1 MHAHRRLGG
10 TLGDVG
16 RPAPPS
22 RPGLVLVCCQMEDA
36 TTPSEQTSTKWGA
49 LSTSVITPSS
59 ATGEETEDGHGLSK
73 WEAFHTSPTLRLAVR
88 RLLIA
93 IPVLIGVTFAT
104 AVMLDLLPG
113 DAASAL
119 LGANATPQEI
129 HQLSVKL
136 HLYEPFYVRYWQWLD
151 GVFHGNLGRSLG
163 TNFPV
168 AHLISEKIPV
178 TFELVVT
185 SVIVML
191 LVSIPLAMFCARRPG
206 GIVDRVTML
215 LSMGFLSVP
224 QFVLGLLF
232 VLVFAVIFNVFPAL
246 GYVPITQSLGA
257 NLRDYT
263 LPALTI
269 ALPSAGFYVRLLRA
283 DLVEQMETQDYIV
296 TARAKGFGSWY
307 ILTRHAFKN
316 SLISFLT
323 ILGLNVA
330 TLFGYTVIV
339 EEIFG
344 LPGLGKQLITSVGTR
359 DAPLIQG
366 IVLVLAGIVVIVNL
380 LTDLMYGVIDPRV
393 RYGRS
398 AV

>member
-1 MHAHRRLGG
+1 M
-10 TLGDVG
+10 
-16 RPAPPS
+16 
-22 RPGLVLVCCQMEDA
+22 
-36 TTPSEQTSTKWGA
+36 
-49 LSTSVITPSS
+49 ITPPPVV
-59 ATGEETEDGHGLSK
+59 GEEKEEGGGLGR
-73 WEAFHTSPTLRLAVR
+73 WEAFTTSPTLRLAVR
-88 RLLIA
+88 RILIA
-93 IPVLIGVTFAT
+93 IPVMVGVTFLT

-129 HQLSVKL
+129 HALSAKL
-136 HLYEPFYVRYWQWLD
+136 HLSEPFYVRYWQWLD
-151 GVFHGNLGRSLG
+151 GVIFHGTLGRSLG
-163 TNFPV
+163 TNTPI
-168 AHLISEKIPV
+168 AHIIAEKMPI
-178 TFELVVT
+178 TFELVVC

-191 LVSIPLAMFCARRPG
+191 VVSIPLAMVCARRPG
-206 GIVDRVTML
+206 GIVDRVSML

-224 QFVLGLLF
+224 QVVLGLLF
-232 VLVFAVIFNVFPAL
+232 VLVFAVIFHLFPAL
-246 GYVPITQSLGA
+246 GYVPINQTVGA
-257 NLRDYT
+257 NLRDFT

-269 ALPSAGFYVRLLRA
+269 GLPLGGFYIRLLRA
-283 DLVEQMETQDYIV
+283 DLVEQMETQEYIV
-296 TARAKGFGSWY
+296 TARAKGFGPWY

-316 SLISFLT
+316 SLIGFLT

-344 LPGLGKQLITSVGTR
+344 LPGLGYQLLTSVADR
-359 DAPLIQG
+359 DAPLVQG

-398 AV
+398 AI